1 MLSLCIIIEERK
13 YKKKKVKPQVCRSMW
28 LCLIPHSCWK
38 LSSGDSEADL
48 KLILAPQREVVL
60 LEFDF
65 FFFKCVTY
73 IRRIKVCLC
82 KCDGSSVVLLKY
94 SAIVYK
100 HSCWAAVALDHLL
113 AAFSIH
119 GRQPVVSF
127 RWRLCCYPTVPQKR
141 EHEIVWRKD
150 LHQASP
156 LILTNIAV
164 ISLEKKN
171 KSLYNNTINWL
182 DMILHW
188 IQKVW
193 NDADSDVLFFPLL
206 CHGNRNLSLKEH
218 KFNHTTNLIFSKSA
232 AGWVML
238 STPINR

>member
-188 IQKVW
+188 IQKVMMR
-193 NDADSDVLFFPLL
+193 DALGYSETMLIVMFCFFPFCAMETEIYLWKST
-206 CHGNRNLSLKEH
+206 NSITPPIWSSPNLQL
-218 KFNHTTNLIFSKSA
+218 
-232 AGWVML
+232 AG
-238 STPINR
+238 